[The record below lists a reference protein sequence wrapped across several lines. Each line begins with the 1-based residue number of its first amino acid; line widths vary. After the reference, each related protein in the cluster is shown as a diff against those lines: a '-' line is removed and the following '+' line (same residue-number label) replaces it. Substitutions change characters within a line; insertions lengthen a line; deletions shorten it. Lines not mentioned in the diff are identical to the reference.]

1 MSEKRVEIDR
11 NNPMYHLAGWRG
23 VASILIFI
31 IHYRLKKYNMP
42 SVLGYTGTHSFFLL
56 SAYFVSVGLFKKF
69 ENKDINAWQTFKDF
83 IVKRILKIIPVYYL
97 YIFIMLLIGVV
108 SLLVI
113 KNDLGILTEFK
124 RFGIGLFTYTFNYR
138 EIYNV
143 FINKHYI
150 PETMIFPHLWYIS
163 FDLQLCIILF
173 AFIAFIRNRDLLLK
187 VAVAG
192 VIFMIIFRFIVWHYL
207 MSIPGDTISKIY
219 IMEKLPLMELD
230 TVFYGIIL
238 CLYDFKKSK
247 LLFPVLIFA
256 ALLCYG
262 WAFYRGYVISIEDHI
277 PLHVA
282 LREDIYVAPHLGMQ
296 VIDSTIAFF
305 IFILFAC
312 ILNFPQKFKIL
323 LNPVLMK
330 IGGLSLTMYIFQFI
344 FILIGLVIA
353 GVLRKF
359 LPGIL
364 ADVLGL
370 ISFLVLDY
378 FSAGIIYTVYE
389 KPIHKII
396 DKKLKKDK

>member
-108 SLLVI
+108 SLLVM

-192 VIFMIIFRFIVWHYL
+192 VIFMII
-207 MSIPGDTISKIY
+207 S
-219 IMEKLPLMELD
+219 
-230 TVFYGIIL
+230 FY
-238 CLYDFKKSK
+238 C
-247 LLFPVLIFA
+247 
-256 ALLCYG
+256 
-262 WAFYRGYVISIEDHI
+262 
-277 PLHVA
+277 VA
-282 LREDIYVAPHLGMQ
+282 LFDEYSRRYHQ
-296 VIDSTIAFF
+296 
-305 IFILFAC
+305 
-312 ILNFPQKFKIL
+312 
-323 LNPVLMK
+323 
-330 IGGLSLTMYIFQFI
+330 
-344 FILIGLVIA
+344 
-353 GVLRKF
+353 
-359 LPGIL
+359 
-364 ADVLGL
+364 
-370 ISFLVLDY
+370 
-378 FSAGIIYTVYE
+378 
-389 KPIHKII
+389 
-396 DKKLKKDK
+396 